1 MGLRQQ
7 NKARIRE
14 ALVQQA
20 LLLFSEHGVEK
31 TTVHDIV
38 KKVGIARG
46 TFYNY
51 FEDIDA
57 IFQAVVH
64 QMNQQIKTVLDTSRA
79 HASSVYDYLYLSF
92 KGYFDYVSHAEVKNF
107 FITNQSYVRK
117 STYQSPILLALIKDL
132 NRDLR
137 NRKDLPSFTEKHEF
151 LLLSI
156 MLVGSP
162 PELFLATQQ
171 SAMEF
176 SNDQLAVFLAKTFHK
191 VLQD

>member
-7 NKARIRE
+7 NKERIRE
-14 ALVQQA
+14 ALMQQA
-20 LLLFSEHGVEK
+20 LKLFTTRGVEN

-38 KKVGIARG
+38 EAVGIARG

-51 FEDIDA
+51 FDDIDA
-57 IFQAVVH
+57 VFEAVVH
-64 QMNQQIKTVLDTSRA
+64 QMNKQIKKVLDSSREKA
-79 HASSVYDYLYLSF
+79 QTVYDYLYLSF
-92 KGYFDYVSHAEVKNF
+92 KGYFDFVSRKEVKKF
-107 FITNQSYVRK
+107 YLANQSYVRK

-137 NRKDLPSFTEKHEF
+137 NRQAIPSFTEKHEF

-162 PELFLATQQ
+162 PELFLAAQQ

-176 SNDQLAVFLAKTFHK
+176 SNEQLAAFLAKTFDK
-191 VLQD
+191 VLQA